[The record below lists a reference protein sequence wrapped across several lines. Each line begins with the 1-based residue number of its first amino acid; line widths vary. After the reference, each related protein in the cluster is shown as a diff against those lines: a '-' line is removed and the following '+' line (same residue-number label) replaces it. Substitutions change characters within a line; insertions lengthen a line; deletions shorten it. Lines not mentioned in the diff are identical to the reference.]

1 MTNKAL
7 TTLDQDQPTT
17 LTVGQQA
24 NAAAAR
30 WVFTDYR
37 SRKATNT
44 LANHA
49 AALAAWADFLNQT
62 GAAVGLD
69 GDQLATD
76 PNAWR
81 GVTWGMVEAFK
92 VGLLNQ
98 GYSVGTVNNR
108 LSAVRVY
115 ATLASKAGVIAA
127 DELTHIKAVS
137 GYGRT
142 EGKRVNERRPV
153 TRVGSKKADPVT
165 ITLDQA
171 RRLKRPTE
179 DTPQA
184 ARDTLIMCLLLD
196 HGLRLSELAGLTVE
210 AFSLDQGLMTFYRPK
225 VDMTQTHKLTADTLT
240 ATRRYLD
247 RRPSVEGGA
256 LFVASDRRG
265 GLLPQP
271 ITARAIAKRVNLA
284 GVLIG
289 LDGLSPHD
297 GRHYWT
303 DSALDGG
310 TRETALMDAGGW
322 ASRAMIDR
330 YRKQRAIANE
340 GVILSL

>member
-1 MTNKAL
+1 MTSQAL
-7 TTLDQDQPTT
+7 TLLDQDQAAA

-30 WVFTDYR
+30 WAFTDYR
-37 SRKATNT
+37 SRKAANT

-49 AALAAWADFLNQT
+49 AALAAFAVFLNQT
-62 GAAVGLD
+62 GAAVALD

-76 PNAWR
+76 PAAWH

-98 GYSVGTVNNR
+98 GYSVRTVNNR

-127 DELTHIKAVS
+127 ADLTLIKAVS

-142 EGKRVNERRPV
+142 EGKRVDERRPV
-153 TRVGSKKADPVT
+153 TRVGNKKADPVT

-171 RRLKRPTE
+171 RRLKRPQD

-184 ARDTLIMCLLLD
+184 ARDTLILCLLLD

-210 AFSLDQGLMTFYRPK
+210 AVNLDTGLMTFYRPK
-225 VDMTQTHKLTADTLT
+225 VDLTQTHKLTADTLT
-240 ATRRYLD
+240 AARRYLD
-247 RRPSVEGGA
+247 MRPPVAGGL
-256 LFVASDRRG
+256 LFVASNRRG
-265 GLLPQP
+265 DLLPQP

-284 GVLIG
+284 GVMVG

-297 GRHYWT
+297 GRHFWAT
-303 DSALDGG
+303 AAAANGTGGFAL
-310 TRETALMDAGGW
+310 RDAGGW
-322 ASRAMIDR
+322 SSMAMPGR
-330 YRKQRAIANE
+330 YVAAAAIANE
-340 GVILSL
+340 GVILYQ

>member
-256 LFVASDRRG
+256 LFVASNRRG
-265 GLLPQP
+265 DLLPQP
-271 ITARAIAKRVNLA
+271 MTARAIAKRVNLA

-297 GRHYWT
+297 GRHYWAT
-303 DSALDGG
+303 AAAAGG
-310 TRETALMDAGGW
+310 TAVFALRDAGGW
-322 ASRAMIDR
+322 SSMVMPGR
-330 YRKQRAIANE
+330 YVAAADIANE
-340 GVILSL
+340 GVILWQ